1 MKRIPLMFLWLTLE
15 NWVLLI
21 VNTCNIS
28 ETEEGDAWKHISA
41 TLDAGSKIYGFRV
54 DLVH

>member
-1 MKRIPLMFLWLTLE
+1 M
-15 NWVLLI
+15 LLI

>member
-1 MKRIPLMFLWLTLE
+1 MPS
-15 NWVLLI
+15 I
-21 VNTCNIS
+21 VIIYYIL